1 MIGAVF
7 TFVLLYALIYLFER
21 QRDDLDAF
29 AIAGAVVVPLI
40 LVIVVH
46 FALRIAGIERW
57 TGLIEILVLVVATYL
72 VLTMNLAIRRTRA
85 LAYTTAI
92 LVFNFA
98 LGEGMEIVTGAA

>member
-7 TFVLLYALIYLFER
+7 TFVLLYALIFLFER

-40 LVIVVH
+40 LVLIVH
-46 FALRIAGIERW
+46 FALPFAGIERW
-57 TGLIEILVLVVATYL
+57 TGLIEILVLVFATYL

-98 LGEGMEIVTGAA
+98 IGEGVELVTGAV